1 MEAEIGRLD
10 VSTHRAERGN
20 RTVYN
25 AKVDLFPKVGPKEMH
40 HTACYDG
47 LELRRMSKA
56 KKSSSKIILM
66 SKAENRIKAVLSKE
80 P

>member
-56 KKSSSKIILM
+56 
-66 SKAENRIKAVLSKE
+66 ENRIKAVLSKE